1 MLVIKATLLKI
12 DADGTRLLRDR
23 ALHVDKGRIADIG
36 RTADLCRRYP
46 EERRLDARE
55 MLVMPGMVCPYTLL
69 HAPLWKG
76 ASRSSSLFFPPSRPS
91 DTGSGYE
98 DLRYHTLLGC
108 MRAIRNG
115 TTTVF
120 DYHFS
125 SHLIAHALDA
135 MAEAVLQSGMRGCV
149 SHVASEDDGVALVQ
163 EGIEENGRFARR
175 VASEPLLIASIGLE
189 TSGGFSDE
197 TLGACIRAGAL
208 YDAGFSVIASKTSAD
223 DRVSSERYGMGVLD
237 RLKKFGI
244 LGPRTLLL
252 GCENM
257 TSYEMDSVREARTWP
272 VYNPVLAALHA
283 SESLPVARLLEDG
296 LRVCIGCGRHLSNMF
311 GALQSTY
318 FLHRH
323 AWGATRKLRMEQI
336 GHMISQNNAAMAS
349 TMFRDRLGGL
359 EEGAVADMIFL
370 DRPQVDVLDERSLF
384 EDLAVLV
391 GEIHVDTTIV
401 SGRVLM
407 RHGELLTLDEEAILE
422 RARERG
428 LAVPILQECEQ
439 DS

>member
-12 DADGTRLLRDR
+12 DVHGPRLLRDR
-23 ALHVDKGRIADIG
+23 ALHLDKGRIADVG
-36 RTADLCRRYP
+36 HTADLCRRYP

-55 MLVMPGMVCPYTLL
+55 MLVMPGMVCAYTLL

-76 ASRSSSLFFPPSRPS
+76 ASRSSSLFYPPSRPS
-91 DTGSGYE
+91 DAGHRYE

-115 TTTVF
+115 TTAVF

-125 SHLIAHALDA
+125 SHLIAYALDA
-135 MAEAVLQSGMRGCV
+135 MAEAVLQSGMRGCI
-149 SHVASEDDGVALVQ
+149 SHVAREDDGAGLVQ

-175 VASEPLLIASIGLE
+175 VADEPLLIASIGLE
-189 TSGGFSDE
+189 TSGGFSAE
-197 TLGACIRAGAL
+197 ILGTCIRTGAL

-223 DRVSSERYGMGVLD
+223 DRASSERYGMGVLA

-257 TSYEMDSVREARTWP
+257 TSDEMDSVLDAKAWP

-283 SESLPVARLLEDG
+283 SESPPVARLLEDE

-311 GALQSTY
+311 GTLQSAY
-318 FLHRH
+318 FLHKH
-323 AWGATRKLRMEQI
+323 AWGATRKLSIEQI
-336 GHMISQNNAAMAS
+336 GQMIFQNNAAMAS
-349 TMFRDRLGGL
+349 TMFRDRLGRL

-370 DRPQVDVLDERSLF
+370 DRPQVDVLNEESLF
-384 EDLAVLV
+384 EDLAVLA
-391 GEIHVDTTIV
+391 GETHVDTTIV
-401 SGRVLM
+401 SGRVLL
-407 RHGELLTLDEEAILE
+407 RHGELLTLDEGAIVE
-422 RARERG
+422 RARERDF
-428 LAVPILQECEQ
+428 AVPGVQECEQ